1 MARRLCAMG
10 TQSNLVAAALAG
22 AAVAVAVTFAAGG
35 LFAPRPLPPTDG
47 AAAADAL
54 PPAAAPAA
62 VAGAELAAVTQR
74 LETLQATVALVA
86 EKLDQ
91 ALAARQRAAPAS
103 AADGV
108 TVDADALQHAIE
120 AAQQKAERAK
130 FDAMTTGEVLRSA
143 EELVNTNKDLAKARR
158 LLEDL
163 LARPLA
169 PAERQKALLQLGIAH
184 RSGADFEQSKAVLQQ
199 AIDLGGGTDVEAGAW
214 AAFQLAWT
222 CSFAGDAVGAR
233 QWFERVG
240 RSSGS
245 GKPLTIEGRWN
256 AAKLAATAGDPGA
269 NAAFA
274 AILADIGDDEAFRH
288 IAADIRA
295 RLGR

>member
-1 MARRLCAMG
+1 M
-10 TQSNLVAAALAG
+10 
-22 AAVAVAVTFAAGG
+22 FAAGG
-35 LFAPRPLPPTDG
+35 LFAPRPLPPSDG
-47 AAAADAL
+47 AVTGAAL
-54 PPAAAPAA
+54 SPAATPAPL
-62 VAGAELAAVTQR
+62 GAELAAVTQR
-74 LETLQATVALVA
+74 LETLQATVSLVA

-91 ALAARQRAAPAS
+91 ALAARQRADAPSAS

-108 TVDADALQHAIE
+108 TVDADALQRAIE
-120 AAQQKAERAK
+120 AAQQRAERAK
-130 FDAMTTGEVLRSA
+130 FDAMTTGEVLSTA
-143 EELVNTNKDLAKARR
+143 TELTNTNKDLGKARR

-163 LARPLA
+163 LARNLT

-199 AIDLGGGTDVEAGAW
+199 AIDLGGGIDVEAGAW

-222 CSFAGDAVGAR
+222 CSYAGDAAGAR

-240 RSSGS
+240 RSAGS
-245 GKPLTIEGRWN
+245 GKPLLVEGRWN
-256 AAKLAATAGDPGA
+256 AAKLAAAAGDPGA

-274 AILADIGDDEAFRH
+274 AILADIDGDENFRH